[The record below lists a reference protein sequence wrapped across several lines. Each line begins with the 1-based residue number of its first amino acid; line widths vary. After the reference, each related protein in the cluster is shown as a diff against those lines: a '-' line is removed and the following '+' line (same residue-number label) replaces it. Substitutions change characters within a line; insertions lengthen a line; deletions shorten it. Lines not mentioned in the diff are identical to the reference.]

1 MPVPTETTD
10 LCPCGQPVEAQ
21 YQRYLPA
28 DKYNAL
34 PEGLKPIDGYAV
46 EAVKCCWDCHPGP
59 ICQHPDATPV
69 PCPVCKAAPGDPCV
83 KADGSP
89 RLGNH
94 RERAAAQ
101 PAPVTCRHAHRE
113 DCTDPRQCQC
123 GSDDEPP
130 RRAPRVILQP
140 SAQDQAAALGL
151 PPGMLPH
158 ALQWLTAHGIDPGKV
173 RGGFRTGLTQ
183 DNRPAI
189 LFDYPTGA
197 DDGHG
202 HEVTE
207 TRAVPVE

>member
-1 MPVPTETTD
+1 MAVTETTE
-10 LCPCGQPVEAQ
+10 LCACGQGVEAQ
-21 YQRYLPA
+21 YQRYLSA
-28 DKYNAL
+28 DKYNTL
-34 PEGLKPIDGYAV
+34 PEDLKPIDGYAV

-69 PCPVCKAAPGDPCV
+69 PCPVCEAAPGDPCV

-101 PAPVTCRHAHRE
+101 PVVEGCRHAHRE
-113 DCTDPRQCQC
+113 DCTDPRACQC
-123 GSDDEPP
+123 TNDDPAP
-130 RRAPRVILQP
+130 VRIPRVILP
-140 SAQDQAAALGL
+140 PNAHEQAAALGF
-151 PPGMLPH
+151 PPAMLPV
-158 ALQWLTAHGIDPGKV
+158 AAQLLADHGIDPSKV

-189 LFDYPTGA
+189 LFDYVTG